1 MLDIICTCNDV
12 EELILQDEMVTNS
25 QLVDY
30 DFYFITN
37 NEDSELINSVNSK
50 ISNPIYILP
59 ENLGKHL
66 GAFSMACSSISLLE
80 NSYVLHYHA
89 DMVFEDI
96 NLIKGML
103 EDFIKSGKKIAGIPR
118 QWVFDKEGNFID
130 NKSIPFRSEFFF
142 MKRDLYEDVFKM
154 EKYWLYE
161 WECLMN
167 NHPSLDF
174 EPIIYAAL
182 KLNGIDFNNDIYYLE
197 DVKQMKELLGDE
209 IVYYNYTFP
218 KTKIYRKQ

>member
-12 EELILQDEMVTNS
+12 EELILQNEMVTNS
-25 QLVDY
+25 KLNY
-30 DFYFITN
+30 TFNFLTN
-37 NEDSELINSVNSK
+37 NEDEELIKNIK
-50 ISNPIYILP
+50 SNINNIIFRLP
-59 ENLGKHL
+59 VNLGKHL
-66 GAFSMACSSISLLE
+66 GAFSLASASKVLC
-80 NSYVLHYHA
+80 NNPYVLHYHA

-118 QWVFDKEGNFID
+118 QWVFDNEGNFID

-142 MKRDLYEDVFKM
+142 MERGLYENVFNM
-154 EKYWLYE
+154 ERYWIYE
-161 WECLMN
+161 RQCLKN
-167 NHPSLDF
+167 KHTSLDF
-174 EPIIYAAL
+174 EPIIYASL
-182 KLNGIDFNNDIYYLE
+182 ELSGIDFNKDIYYLE

-209 IVYYNYTFP
+209 IVYYNHTFP

>member
-12 EELILQDEMVTNS
+12 EELILQNEMVTNS
-25 QLVDY
+25 KLTY
-30 DFYFITN
+30 TFNFLTN
-37 NEDSELINSVNSK
+37 NEDEELIKNEK
-50 ISNPIYILP
+50 SNINNIIFRLP

-66 GAFSMACSSISLLE
+66 GAFSLAAASKVLC
-80 NSYVLHYHA
+80 NNPYVLHYHA

-103 EDFIKSGKKIAGIPR
+103 EDFIKSKKDIAGIPR
-118 QWVFDKEGNFID
+118 QWVFDNNGNFID

-142 MKRDLYEDVFKM
+142 MKRELYDKVFKM
-154 EKYWLYE
+154 GEYWGYADH
-161 WECLMN
+161 CLKN
-167 NHPSLDF
+167 GHPSLNF

-182 KLNGIDFNNDIYYLE
+182 ELNGIDFNQDIYYLE
-197 DVKQMKELLGDE
+197 DVKQMRELLGDE